1 MSVKKNPRK
10 ATPRVTKTTN
20 KAEFEALRKELLPS
34 DFDYLLATAKT
45 MRDKTLI
52 RDIRRIVAG
61 WRKAGLPTVALIAVI
76 DAAAESSKAGGDE
89 AAMKI
94 AIQAAFDKTMGD
106 GPHGGS
112 DGTK

>member
-1 MSVKKNPRK
+1 MELEMSAKKNPRK
-10 ATPRVTKTTN
+10 ATKTTN

-45 MRDKTLI
+45 MRDKALI

-94 AIQAAFDKTMGD
+94 AMQAAFDKAMGRT
-106 GPHGGS
+106 GGS